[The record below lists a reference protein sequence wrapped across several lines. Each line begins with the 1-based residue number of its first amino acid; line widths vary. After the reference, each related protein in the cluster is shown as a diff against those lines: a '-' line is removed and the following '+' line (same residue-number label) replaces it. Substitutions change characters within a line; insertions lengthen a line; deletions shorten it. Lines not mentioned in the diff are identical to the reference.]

1 MVEGKKDYFSDK
13 KSGTDKKEG
22 RDRQIKVRGITNCI
36 SPLYNTNEKR
46 KYADVVIEVFEI
58 LMGKK
63 NMFKNE
69 INIDLMKKSSNTGNT
84 IILNRNHVVKNNESN
99 ILNTIPS

>member
-1 MVEGKKDYFSDK
+1 M
-13 KSGTDKKEG
+13 
-22 RDRQIKVRGITNCI
+22 
-36 SPLYNTNEKR
+36 SPLYTKNEKR

-69 INIDLMKKSSNTGNT
+69 INIDLMKKKTGT
-84 IILNRNHVVKNNESN
+84 IVIELSLKY
-99 ILNTIPS
+99 

>member
-1 MVEGKKDYFSDK
+1 M
-13 KSGTDKKEG
+13 
-22 RDRQIKVRGITNCI
+22 
-36 SPLYNTNEKR
+36 SPLYKKNEKR

-69 INIDLMKKSSNTGNT
+69 INIDLMKKNTRT
-84 IILNRNHVVKNNESN
+84 IIIE
-99 ILNTIPS
+99 ILGKHFSHYH